1 MREKEKKGERK
12 KKEKEKGGGGE
23 RESRPRSHPPLKE
36 KKPAVAIAACL
47 PACPRSA
54 RGVNRCDFVDE
65 IGWGIKRWTPR
76 PSRRFKFN
84 LTPAT
89 SRINNPALGFLLRSR
104 CQG

>member
-1 MREKEKKGERK
+1 MREKEKR
-12 KKEKEKGGGGE
+12 KKEKEKGGGERE

-36 KKPAVAIAACL
+36 KKPAVAIAAACL